1 MKMRLYILVALY
13 TVLRLC
19 TGTMP
24 ELTTAANAARYTRIV
39 AENNTGDRNHA
50 KVNSWDKQFE
60 SEQFFNEEERDDDD
74 FSESFRNCLFLSF
87 ETYSYIP
94 VFSIE
99 NKHFL
104 VHFISAI
111 KDSLPG
117 ADVLFQVFRI

>member
-1 MKMRLYILVALY
+1 
-13 TVLRLC
+13 
-19 TGTMP
+19 MP
-24 ELTTAANAARYTRIV
+24 DITTAANAARYSGIV
-39 AENNTGDRNHA
+39 AGKNTGDRNHA
-50 KVNSWDKQFE
+50 KVTNWDKQFE

-74 FSESFRNCLFLSF
+74 FSESFKNALFLNF

-94 VFSIE
+94 VFSTE

-117 ADVLFQVFRI
+117 ADILFQVFRI